1 MIPTVRIISINNI
14 NWWDFTLDTDFV
26 LREVGTELCVGC
38 ISNFDD
44 CQSSEL
50 SVNIPFPLVVY
61 IFI

>member
-1 MIPTVRIISINNI
+1 M
-14 NWWDFTLDTDFV
+14 DFV
-26 LREVGTELCVGC
+26 LREVGTELCVVC
-38 ISNFDD
+38 TSNFDD